1 MKKNKR
7 IKEKQKRSIKSI
19 MQLNFI
25 IGFLGFLI
33 SFFIA
38 SFLFIKIR
46 LIPSEQKEA
55 EDRNKEKLISAELS
69 IQSTVEKIDNLSRVF
84 MSDSQVQ
91 ESLRS
96 SKAYFDISVQ
106 NPMKDVAYKTILNN
120 YSGIHSVILIPK
132 NPLNEN
138 FDSHLSWGRSTIMIR
153 EDVFYHNWKP
163 KIFDSTKSYHI
174 FSDSTD
180 TFVFLHES
188 NVITFSRVIYDFHNL
203 VDVNGVLL
211 INFDAK
217 RLFEDYRKIIDE
229 KDGLILLNEKGDVV
243 YSMIDSEDQKLI
255 SQYKEKIVSSL
266 ESGNNEISNVSK
278 YNKLISWKPC
288 MDSSMVLVSISDQK
302 QIDSLFTVEL
312 KLIYLFSI
320 VILLICFL
328 VMSKRINSHIN
339 NPISTLANKMENI
352 LIDKEHDKLSSYDK
366 RKISNISVNNSS
378 SSNEIDTLYRS
389 INIMIDDINK
399 YIDESLEQVRKTEQ
413 AELKVLQEQIKPHF
427 LYNTLNA
434 IVAMADANDD
444 IEVVEAIETL
454 ELFYRKF
461 LSNGQ
466 ETVTVKDEIDIVKNY
481 IKLIKYRYG
490 DLFDEEF
497 EIDERLNH
505 VEIIKLI
512 LQPLVENAIYHG
524 IREKGEHGLIRISI
538 YSDTDYVHFKVYD
551 TGMGMNDEQI
561 RKLVK
566 GENQKSFGFK
576 GTIDRI
582 KNFYKY
588 EKDDIVSIRSVVGQY
603 CEVDIKIPL
612 DRFMR

>member
-1 MKKNKR
+1 MMKNKR
-7 IKEKQKRSIKSI
+7 KKVKQKKSIKRI
-19 MQLNFI
+19 MQFNFI

-38 SFLFIKIR
+38 SFLFIRIR
-46 LIPSEQKEA
+46 LIPSEQKEV

-69 IQSTVEKIDNLSRVF
+69 IQSTVEKIDSLSRVF

-96 SKAYFDISVQ
+96 DKAYFDISVQ

-132 NPLNEN
+132 NPLDEN
-138 FDSHLSWGRSTIMIR
+138 FDSHLSWGRSSIMIR
-153 EDVFYHNWKP
+153 EDIFYNNWKP
-163 KIFDSTKSYHI
+163 QILDSTKSYHI

-180 TFVFLHES
+180 TFVFLHEA
-188 NVITFSRVIYDFHNL
+188 NVITFSRVIYDFHHL

-217 RLFEDYRKIIDE
+217 RLFEDYSKINDE
-229 KDGLILLNEKGDVV
+229 QDGLILLNEKGDAV

-255 SQYKEKIVSSL
+255 SQYKEKILLSL
-266 ESGNNEISNVSK
+266 ESGENEIQNVSK
-278 YNKLISWKPC
+278 YDKLISWKPC
-288 MDSSMVLVSISDQK
+288 LDSSMVLVSVSDEK
-302 QIDSLFTVEL
+302 QLDSLLTVEL

-320 VILLICFL
+320 VILLICFM
-328 VMSKRINSHIN
+328 VMSRRINSHIN
-339 NPISTLANKMENI
+339 DPLSTLANKMENI
-352 LIDKEHDKLSSYDK
+352 LDDNVSYDK
-366 RKISNISVNNSS
+366 NRISDININTASK
-378 SSNEIDTLYRS
+378 EIDILYCS
-389 INIMIDDINK
+389 INKMINDINQYMAK
-399 YIDESLEQVRKTEQ
+399 SLDQVRKTEQ

-434 IVAMADANDD
+434 IVAMADANEDM
-444 IEVVEAIETL
+444 EVVEAIETL
-454 ELFYRKF
+454 EMFYRKF
-461 LSNGQ
+461 LSSGQ

-497 EIDERLNH
+497 EIDERLTG
-505 VEIIKLI
+505 VKIIKLI

-524 IREKGEHGLIRISI
+524 IREKGEHGAIKISI
-538 YSDTDYVHFKVYD
+538 VSDSYYVHFIVFD

-561 RKLVK
+561 RKLVR

-582 KNFYKY
+582 RNFYKY
-588 EKDDIVSIRSVVGQY
+588 YEDDIVSIRSVVGEY

>member
-1 MKKNKR
+1 MMKNKR
-7 IKEKQKRSIKSI
+7 KKVKQKKSIKRI
-19 MQLNFI
+19 MQVNFI

-38 SFLFIKIR
+38 SFLFIRIR
-46 LIPSEQKEA
+46 LIPSEHKEV

-69 IQSTVEKIDNLSRVF
+69 IQSTVEKIDSLSRVF

-91 ESLRS
+91 GSLRS
-96 SKAYFDISVQ
+96 SKVYLDVSIQ
-106 NPMKDVAYKTILNN
+106 NQMKDVAYKTILNN
-120 YSGIHSVILIPK
+120 YSGIHSVILVPK
-132 NPLNEN
+132 NPLDEN

-153 EDVFYHNWKP
+153 EDIFYNNWKP

-174 FSDSTD
+174 FSDSTE
-180 TFVFLHES
+180 TFVFLREA

-203 VDVNGVLL
+203 IDVSGVLL

-217 RLFEDYRKIIDE
+217 RLFEDYSKIIDE
-229 KDGLILLNEKGDVV
+229 KDGLVLLNEKGDVV

-255 SQYKEKIVSSL
+255 SQYKEKILSSL
-266 ESGNNEISNVSK
+266 NSGDNEISNVSN

-288 MDSSMVLVSISDQK
+288 LDSSMVLVAVSDEK
-302 QIDSLFTVEL
+302 KLDSLLTVEL

-320 VILLICFL
+320 VILLICFM
-328 VMSKRINSHIN
+328 VMSRRINSHVN

-352 LIDKEHDKLSSYDK
+352 LDDNVSYENN
-366 RKISNISVNNSS
+366 KISDININTDSK
-378 SSNEIDTLYRS
+378 EIDILYCS
-389 INIMIDDINK
+389 INKMINDINEYMAK
-399 YIDESLEQVRKTEQ
+399 SLDQVRKTEQ

-444 IEVVEAIETL
+444 LEVVEAIETL
-454 ELFYRKF
+454 EMFYRKF
-461 LSNGQ
+461 LSSGQ
-466 ETVTVKDEIDIVKNY
+466 ETVTVKDEIEIVKNY

-490 DLFDEEF
+490 DLFDEKF
-497 EIDERLNH
+497 EIDERLSG

-524 IREKGEHGLIRISI
+524 IREKGEYGLIKISI
-538 YSDTDYVHFKVYD
+538 LTDKDFVHFKVYD
-551 TGMGMNDEQI
+551 TGMGMNEEQI
-561 RKLVK
+561 TKLIK

-582 KNFYKY
+582 RNFYNYY
-588 EKDDIVSIRSVVGQY
+588 EDDIVTIRSVVGEY
-603 CEVDIKIPL
+603 CEVDIKIPF

>member
-1 MKKNKR
+1 MRKNKFK
-7 IKEKQKRSIKSI
+7 KEKQKRSIKSI
-19 MQLNFI
+19 MQVSFI

-33 SFFIA
+33 SFLIA
-38 SFLFIKIR
+38 SFLFIRIK
-46 LIPSEQKEA
+46 LIPSEQKEV
-55 EDRNKEKLISAELS
+55 EDRNKDKLISAELS
-69 IQSTVEKIDNLSRVF
+69 IQSTVEKIDSLSRVF

-106 NPMKDVAYKTILNN
+106 NPMKDVVYKTILNN

-132 NPLNEN
+132 NPLTEN

-163 KIFDSTKSYHI
+163 KIYDSTKSYHI
-174 FSDSTD
+174 FSDSSD
-180 TFVFLHES
+180 TFVFLHEA
-188 NVITFSRVIYDFHNL
+188 NVITFARVLYDYQNL

-217 RLFEDYRKIIDE
+217 KLFEDYGKINAE
-229 KDGLILLNEKGDVV
+229 KDGIVLLNDKGDAV
-243 YSMIDSEDQKLI
+243 YSMIDSEEQKLI
-255 SQYKEKIVSSL
+255 SQYKDKMLSSL
-266 ESGNNEISNVSK
+266 KTGSNTINNVSK

-288 MDSSMVLVSISDQK
+288 MDSSMILVSVSDEK
-302 QIDSLFTVEL
+302 KIDSLLTLEL

-320 VILLICFL
+320 IILLICFM
-328 VMSKRINSHIN
+328 VMSRRINSHIT
-339 NPISTLANKMENI
+339 NPISILSNKMENI
-352 LIDKEHDKLSSYDK
+352 LDDNVSYDK
-366 RKISNISVNNSS
+366 NKISDINIDTSS
-378 SSNEIDTLYRS
+378 KEIDILYCS
-389 INIMIDDINK
+389 INRMIDDINQYMEK
-399 YIDESLEQVRKTEQ
+399 SLDQVKRAEQ

-461 LSNGQ
+461 LSKGQ
-466 ETVTVKDEIDIVKNY
+466 ETVTVKDEIDIVRNY

-497 EIDERLNH
+497 EVEESLNQ

-524 IREKGEHGLIRISI
+524 IREKGEHGLIKISI
-538 YSDTDYVHFKVYD
+538 FSDGDNVHFKVYD
-551 TGMGMNDEQI
+551 TGMGMNEEQI
-561 RKLVK
+561 IKLIR

-582 KNFYKY
+582 RNFYKY
-588 EKDDIVSIRSVVGQY
+588 YQDDMVSIRSAVGEY
-603 CEVDIKIPL
+603 CEVDIKIPV